1 MSSDFLAFEPLAA
14 LAFAA
19 TASLFHAWNRMG
31 ATPLIVTSTLYG
43 SDISIVGF
51 APLDT
56 GRIAVTVAMPFL
68 SVPGRT
74 WPGPFMQRQA
84 APRNTTPHSQR
95 ICLVTER
102 RERWG
107 AK

>member
-51 APLDT
+51 APLDV

-68 SVPGRT
+68 SIPSPGG
-74 WPGPFMQRQA
+74 PGVILALPRLVLPRPGKHS
-84 APRNTTPHSQR
+84 APVTLNV
-95 ICLVTER
+95 CL
-102 RERWG
+102 
-107 AK
+107 